1 MDSCLGI
8 KSNTRSKWVKKG
20 FQEIVLKPWADGPKF
35 ARATATTST
44 AVAGQLPIINVC
56 HPRAI

>member
-1 MDSCLGI
+1 MANMG
-8 KSNTRSKWVKKG
+8 KKG
-20 FQEIVLKPWADGPKF
+20 VQEIVLKPWADGPKF

-56 HPRAI
+56 HPRAIHV